1 MQSGVTTIVD
11 WIIGGIGAALLIRV
25 LAEIVGGYKAESQK
39 RIITSIAVFNGLI
52 LELGLSPMGTF
63 ASQLVPLS
71 PLLTVEFS
79 NLIRS
84 LITVGTALEILYGLG
99 KMWEGSGG
107 FGISAFILAF
117 LGGAMI
123 PYQDTMV
130 VGTFLIVLAI
140 PLMEIAPANQ
150 WRTRSW

>member
-1 MQSGVTTIVD
+1 MQPEVTTIGN
-11 WIIGGIGAALLIRV
+11 WIIGGIGAALLFRV

-52 LELGLSPMGTF
+52 LEIGLSPMGTF

-107 FGISAFILAF
+107 FGISAFILAL